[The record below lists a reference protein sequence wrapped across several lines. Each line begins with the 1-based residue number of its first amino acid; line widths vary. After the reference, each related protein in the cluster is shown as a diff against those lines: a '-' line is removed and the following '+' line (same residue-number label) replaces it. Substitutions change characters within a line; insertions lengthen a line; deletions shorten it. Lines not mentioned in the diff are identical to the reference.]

1 MPPES
6 GASPLPDIKDI
17 AGPDSLPS
25 LWETI
30 GLFAGIV
37 AGLALLVGAAVWIF
51 RATSRGRTAGLSPL
65 QQARQRLTELAAQAD
80 TLPTNAF
87 SVAVSDTL
95 KDFLSQRF
103 GDPVRFETSEEFLV
117 RLSQTGATT
126 LPPATREA
134 VARFLG
140 MADEIK
146 YGRPR
151 DAEGKKLP
159 LLELAR
165 ETITASVA
173 PQTGVPHSPAAPPTL
188 PGRRIISK

>member
-17 AGPDSLPS
+17 AGPDSMPS

-30 GLFAGIV
+30 GLFAGIAV
-37 AGLALLVGAAVWIF
+37 GLAILFGGAVLIF
-51 RATSRGRTAGLSPL
+51 RAATRGRAVGLSPL
-65 QQARQRLTELAAQAD
+65 QRARQKLDGLAALAD

-95 KDFLSQRF
+95 KDYLSQRF

-126 LPPATREA
+126 LPPVTREA
-134 VARFLG
+134 VVRFLG

-165 ETITASVA
+165 ETITSSVA
-173 PQTGVPHSPAAPPTL
+173 PQAGESKAPP
-188 PGRRIISK
+188 PSRRRIVAK